1 MLFGVSPLDPASFAA
16 AGATMLTVGLI
27 AASVPA
33 MRAARVDPTSTLR
46 AED

>member
-1 MLFGVSPLDPASFAA
+1 LDSAWLA
-16 AGATMLTVGLI
+16 VGLV